1 MLLSDQNRINH
12 LQRYWSIIEE
22 QITAILTIWS
32 ILCLHNPKENLKIFS
47 LKHTSMQFKSWKC
60 GARLCVC
67 VSTALPKGHQ
77 QAVQGRQNTVRN
89 RGLSPC
95 FLQGETA
102 GTGTLAV
109 VPSLPCVMNW
119 STGSHFSQGVH
130 TPGKR
135 GQESQRWNRRCKP
148 RMWAEPVLVPNECGE
163 YKRLRDSRLIPG
175 DLGTILYHESL
186 PHSDAWWRRGSL
198 FVQTI
203 LFDGHCEC
211 IHLTQGEWGIK
222 YLLQEGVNRKES
234 SLAEH

>member
-67 VSTALPKGHQ
+67 ISTALPKGHQ
-77 QAVQGRQNTVRN
+77 QAVQGRQNTVHN

-119 STGSHFSQGVH
+119 SAGLHFSQGVH
-130 TPGKR
+130 TPGKKETAKPKME
-135 GQESQRWNRRCKP
+135 QEMQAQDVGRTCFGSKWVWRVQE
-148 RMWAEPVLVPNECGE
+148 AE
-163 YKRLRDSRLIPG
+163 R
-175 DLGTILYHESL
+175 
-186 PHSDAWWRRGSL
+186 
-198 FVQTI
+198 Q
-203 LFDGHCEC
+203 
-211 IHLTQGEWGIK
+211 
-222 YLLQEGVNRKES
+222 
-234 SLAEH
+234 